1 MWFNFVFPE
10 SHRPSILNI
19 DYPHYR
25 IRAHAL
31 RCVSFCL
38 MQHGSSGMNWE
49 DELVDMVSL
58 QVFRAKRFRG
68 ETWKCKITLLLESK
82 LLVWQL
88 FSASCPK
95 RLDKTTRPNVWI
107 TGKRRRWA
115 NYECV
120 CVCVCPVLFNLI
132 ASLTGSATHNGK
144 QMDVA
149 VSGKSTMC
157 VSLCSYGNTQKTVSL
172 RG

>member
-49 DELVDMVSL
+49 DELVDKVSL

-120 CVCVCPVLFNLI
+120 CV
-132 ASLTGSATHNGK
+132 S
-144 QMDVA
+144 
-149 VSGKSTMC
+149 
-157 VSLCSYGNTQKTVSL
+157 CSVQPDSISHWICNTQWETDGCGSKWEKHHVCL
-172 RG
+172 VVFLW